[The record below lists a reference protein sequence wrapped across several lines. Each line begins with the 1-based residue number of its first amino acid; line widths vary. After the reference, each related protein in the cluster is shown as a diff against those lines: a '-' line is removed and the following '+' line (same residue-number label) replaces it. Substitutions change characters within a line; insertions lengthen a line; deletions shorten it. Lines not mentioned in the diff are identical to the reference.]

1 MSSQPYDPRLNIK
14 RSGYTSR
21 GFADR
26 YDIYRPTPPTTL
38 LDVLTQ
44 LAQTKRPSLVVDL
57 GSGTGLSTA
66 VWADRAQ
73 RVIGIEPNADMRRR
87 AEERNQ
93 APNVL
98 FHDGFAHQTGV
109 PAGTADIVTCAQSFH
124 WMEPES
130 TFTEVARIL
139 RPGGVFAAYDYDWPP
154 TMHWEV
160 ETAFLA
166 CIGQVHEQERQH
178 QVEDNMQQW
187 AKTEHLARLRASGQ
201 FRYAREILLH
211 STGMGTAEGLVGFA
225 RTLGH
230 VTRMLDLGFSDATL
244 GLDDLRQ
251 VAERT
256 IDDGGV
262 PWYFSY
268 RIRVGVK

>member
-1 MSSQPYDPRLNIK
+1 MSAQPYDPRLNIK
-14 RSGYTSR
+14 RSGYTSS

-38 LDVLTQ
+38 LEVLTQ

-57 GSGTGLSTA
+57 GSGTGISTV
-66 VWADRAQ
+66 VWADRAH
-73 RVIGIEPNADMRRR
+73 RVIGIEPNAEMRRR
-87 AEERNQ
+87 AEERNEAQ
-93 APNVL
+93 NVS

-109 PAGTADIVTCAQSFH
+109 SEGTADIVTCAQSLH
-124 WMEPES
+124 WMEPAS

-154 TMHWEV
+154 AMHWEV
-160 ETAFLA
+160 ENAFLA
-166 CIGQVHEQERQH
+166 CIRRVNELERLH
-178 QVEDNMQQW
+178 HIEDNMQQW

-211 STGMGTAEGLVGFA
+211 SAGIGTTESLVGFA
-225 RTLGH
+225 RTLGQ
-230 VTRMLDLGFSDATL
+230 VTRMLDLGFKEAEL
-244 GLDDLRQ
+244 GLDNLRQ
-251 VAERT
+251 VAERSL
-256 IDDGGV
+256 GSSGL

>member
-1 MSSQPYDPRLNIK
+1 MSSQPYDPGLNIK
-14 RSGYTSR
+14 RSGYTSS

-26 YDIYRPTPPTTL
+26 YDIYRPTPPTAL
-38 LDVLTQ
+38 LDLLTQ
-44 LAQTKRPSLVVDL
+44 LAQTKRPTLVVDL

-66 VWADRAQ
+66 VWADRA
-73 RVIGIEPNADMRRR
+73 RCAIGIEPNAEMRRR

-93 APNVL
+93 AQNVS
-98 FHDGFAHQTGV
+98 FHDGFAHQTGI
-109 PAGTADIVTCAQSFH
+109 PGGTADIVTCAQSLH
-124 WMEPES
+124 WMEPAS

-154 TMHWEV
+154 AMHWEI
-160 ETAFLA
+160 ENAFLA
-166 CIGQVHEQERQH
+166 CMGRVHELERQH
-178 QVEDNMQQW
+178 QIEDNMQQW
-187 AKTEHLARLRASGQ
+187 AKTEHLARLRASGE

-211 STGMGTAEGLVGFA
+211 STGRGTGESLVGFA

-230 VTRMLDLGFSDATL
+230 VTRMLDLGFSDAEL
-244 GLDDLRQ
+244 GLDRLRQ
-251 VAERT
+251 VAERMVGE
-256 IDDGGV
+256 GGL